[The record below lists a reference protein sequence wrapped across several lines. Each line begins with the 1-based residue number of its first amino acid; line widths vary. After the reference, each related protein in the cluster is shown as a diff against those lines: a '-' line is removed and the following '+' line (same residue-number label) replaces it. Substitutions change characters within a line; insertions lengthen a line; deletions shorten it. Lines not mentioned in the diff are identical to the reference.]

1 MTAGRVSWDVPVELV
16 TAPDEPRESTVHPV
30 DPGIELPGIESVIAQ
45 TVTLGGRTLLSAI
58 RPAQRSATRP
68 LHDLLEELAGQ
79 SLAVDGRVP
88 VLAQGSPFAR
98 AVLAAL
104 LTVAAGERCTY
115 AGLATRA
122 GRPRAVRAAAH
133 VMATNR
139 VPLVLPCHRIVPS
152 SGGMGR
158 YGWGDGVKPVLL
170 GAESHHCGAVR

>member
-1 MTAGRVSWDVPVELV
+1 MTVGRVPWDVPVELV
-16 TAPDEPRESTVHPV
+16 TAPDVPPESTVHPV
-30 DPGIELPGIESVIAQ
+30 ALGIELPGIESVIAE
-45 TVTLGGRTLLSAI
+45 TVTLGGRIVLSAI
-58 RPAQRSATRP
+58 RPAQRPATR
-68 LHDLLEELAGQ
+68 LLRELLEELAGQ

-98 AVLAAL
+98 TVHAAL

-158 YGWGDGVKPVLL
+158 YGWGDGVKSALL
-170 GAESHHCGAVR
+170 EAEER